1 MKLNVAVVGIGYWGP
16 NLVRNLTSLEGA
28 QVSALCDLDL
38 ARAERVKERFCP
50 QARVSND
57 HREVA
62 DDPKIDAV
70 VIATPVNNHF
80 ELGSLFLS
88 RGKHVFMEK
97 PLAKTVDECTRLIEL
112 AHHHQKT
119 LMVGH
124 VFVYN
129 AAVVKIKDYL
139 RNGELGKLLYIYSQR
154 LNLGRIQHDVSAL
167 WSFAPHDVSIVNYW
181 LDEEP
186 ILVTA
191 RGFSYLKTGIED
203 VVFVTLNYPSGVG
216 LNLHLTWLDPQKVRL
231 MTLVGTKKMVV
242 YDDVSVDSK
251 IKLYDKGILALHEY
265 MEAPPSF
272 AEFQFQIRMGDV
284 LIPRLSF
291 SEPLQNEC
299 RHFLDCILDGK
310 PPATD
315 GLNGLGVVKVLQAA
329 EESMKRGGAPIEL

>member
-62 DDPKIDAV
+62 NDPKIDAV

-80 ELGSLFLS
+80 ELGSLFLL

-112 AHHHQKT
+112 ADHHQKT

-129 AAVVKIKDYL
+129 AAVVKIKEYSG
-139 RNGELGKLLYIYSQR
+139 NGELGKR
-154 LNLGRIQHDVSAL
+154 PV
-167 WSFAPHDVSIVNYW
+167 
-181 LDEEP
+181 
-186 ILVTA
+186 
-191 RGFSYLKTGIED
+191 
-203 VVFVTLNYPSGVG
+203 
-216 LNLHLTWLDPQKVRL
+216 HL
-231 MTLVGTKKMVV
+231 
-242 YDDVSVDSK
+242 
-251 IKLYDKGILALHEY
+251 
-265 MEAPPSF
+265 F
-272 AEFQFQIRMGDV
+272 
-284 LIPRLSF
+284 
-291 SEPLQNEC
+291 
-299 RHFLDCILDGK
+299 
-310 PPATD
+310 PA
-315 GLNGLGVVKVLQAA
+315 
-329 EESMKRGGAPIEL
+329 S